1 MLKCSLAALL
11 LAMLAVAPARADVIE
26 PVTTTD
32 CHKLA
37 LELAERAED
46 SSIDDAELER
56 IEFLID
62 QMEAHCDAERLAEA
76 WVEAQAIDRRIVPQ
90 N

>member
-1 MLKCSLAALL
+1 MLKSSLAAVL
-11 LAMLAVAPARADVIE
+11 LAVLIAAPARADLFE
-26 PVTTTD
+26 PATATD

-46 SSIDDAELER
+46 SSIGDAELER
-56 IEFLID
+56 IEHLID
-62 QMEAHCDAERLAEA
+62 QMEAHCDADRLTEA